1 VVDVPASPLRLDG
14 DGWVRCSLGHKHWGV
29 YGAAGLL
36 VRAPDDEGVDRV
48 LLQRRAWWT
57 HHGDSWGVPG
67 GARMSTE
74 TPEQAAW
81 REIGEEVDIDLSD
94 VTIDGLH
101 TDDHGGWTY
110 WTVLA
115 RAPHLVPADGQSRE
129 TAEVRW
135 VRRDDVRWLPLHPGF
150 AATWARL

>member
-1 VVDVPASPLRLDG
+1 
-14 DGWVRCSLGHKHWGV
+14 
-29 YGAAGLL
+29 LL
-36 VRAPDDEGVDRV
+36 IQAPDETGIDRL

-57 HHGDSWGVPG
+57 HHGDTWGIPG

-74 TPEQAAW
+74 TPEQAAR
-81 REIGEEVDIDLSD
+81 REIAEEVVVDLSD
-94 VTIDGLH
+94 VTIDRVH

-115 RAPHLVPADGQSRE
+115 AAPGLLPADGQSRE

-135 VRRDDVRWLPLHPGF
+135 VRRDAVRWLPLHPGF
-150 AATWARL
+150 AATFSRL